1 MADPTARDEGLGSL
15 EAFLT
20 LLKTTRGSLGEL
32 EASFD
37 SRAAGLSDEATLL
50 ASRTNALSHALS
62 SLAGG
67 LAAAQQETAADLG
80 TLGQAAAATVDGR
93 LGAVRTGLEAAHGD
107 LKTGLAKAQDQLDAG
122 SAEVQDSLTRSTEA
136 AGSLEAQL
144 LDLGAGAEEAAL
156 SSDVEITTAAAAL
169 QQAASQ
175 AHATLDTVSA
185 FFSEGLAQYAR
196 AAFDSL
202 VAHLET
208 EVEPTLTGLLD
219 DLGRSLLAL
228 FDRLDTVVE
237 ALGEDLIEAGEEA
250 LTEASRS
257 LDDILHTKEREEAR
271 TQDVIGGVLEENER
285 AKSAMEKGG
294 DTVAALGPLASQLA
308 AAREVAERVQEMMDV
323 FNPFG

>member
-1 MADPTARDEGLGSL
+1 MADPTAHDEGLGNL

-20 LLKTTRGSLGEL
+20 LLETTRGSLSEL
-32 EASFD
+32 EASLD
-37 SRAAGLSDEATLL
+37 SRAAGLTDEAALL

-67 LAAAQQETAADLG
+67 LAAAQLETATDLG

-93 LGAVRTGLEAAHGD
+93 LAAVRSGLEAAHGG
-107 LKTGLAKAQDQLDAG
+107 LEAGLAKAQDQLDAG
-122 SAEVQDSLTRSTEA
+122 SAEVRDSLTRSTEA
-136 AGSLEAQL
+136 AEGLEAQL
-144 LDLGAGAEEAAL
+144 LDLGAGAEEVAL
-156 SSDVEITTAAAAL
+156 SSEIEITTAAAAL

-175 AHATLDTVSA
+175 AHATLDTVSV

-257 LDDILHTKEREEAR
+257 LDDLLHTKEREEAR
-271 TQDVIGGVLEENER
+271 TQDEIGSFLEENER
-285 AKSAMEKGG
+285 AESSMEKGG
-294 DTVAALGPLASQLA
+294 DTVSALGPLAPQLA